1 MITYDGTFRMIDF
14 KEERCKQNLT
24 QQQVADMVGVTKSA
38 VCKWESG
45 RVQNMRSDKI
55 LAYAKALN
63 VDPRDIISTL
73 WARV

>member
-24 QQQVADMVGVTKSA
+24 QKQVADMVGVSEATISRY
-38 VCKWESG
+38 ESG
-45 RVQNMRSDKI
+45 CIKNMRSDKV

-63 VDPRDIISTL
+63 VDPKDLINTL